1 MGWQVEYQGKDGALT
16 RSAVFGS
23 DTVAA
28 SYARNV
34 KGGKVVP
41 STVSAPVVDVQKVP
55 DADVVQA
62 QRQAELDRLAA
73 HQDYLDR
80 ERAAE
85 AYTEA
90 GTQARLA
97 GASTSEALD
106 VAAYAESVVQ
116 NELARP
122 VVDALDPRVRDLDV
136 ACSGGC
142 GRTVRRGFTMCRKC
156 ARA

>member
-106 VAAYAESVVQ
+106 VANYAASVAGDDRSGDQ
-116 NELARP
+116 T
-122 VVDALDPRVRDLDV
+122 LDL